1 MFFDPLAPAG
11 LLIENGLVTR
21 DWGLG
26 DLNWVH
32 KQVVVALM
40 HLQALVF
47 SKTFH
52 GDDEQLTD
60 TSRNACLL

>member
-40 HLQALVF
+40 HLQAL
-47 SKTFH
+47 
-52 GDDEQLTD
+52 
-60 TSRNACLL
+60 AC